1 MTESMPPPRNIIA
14 GTKELGEGESSWLVK
29 GKHSKVSVVSGHVW
43 RILESMI
50 DLLWAKGRVCV
61 RSLQVSWSS
70 ETKTV
75 EVVSSASVTPWET
88 PLLLTTLTSARTC
101 NWCSKFWH
109 LSGLVEDAPAHTHTH
124 KIKINY
130 FVYSR
135 SRKKTRIV
143 SAIESEK

>member
-14 GTKELGEGESSWLVK
+14 ETKELGEGESSWLVK

-61 RSLQVSWSS
+61 RSLQMSWSP

-101 NWCSKFWH
+101 TDAQHSNIY
-109 LSGLVEDAPAHTHTH
+109 LVWLKMPPHTHTH

-135 SRKKTRIV
+135 SRKKTRVV